1 MTEAD
6 EIKADR
12 SIIAYKKQAKRKI
25 STKLTED
32 QVNNSNIELEY
43 HRTQLSNT
51 GSQEGVDHLVFQ
63 TEAAKTNY
71 SELTKGFQNT
81 TLIQGLLNAP
91 RTLLC
96 YKNYTEKKFRIFKM
110 WIQKHLKTAETPRK
124 TKL

>member
-12 SIIAYKKQAKRKI
+12 NIIAYEKQAKRKV

-32 QVNNSNIELEY
+32 
-43 HRTQLSNT
+43 HRTQLSNNY
-51 GSQEGVDHLVFQ
+51 SQEGVDHLVFQ

-81 TLIQGLLNAP
+81 TLIQSLLNA
-91 RTLLC
+91 
-96 YKNYTEKKFRIFKM
+96 
-110 WIQKHLKTAETPRK
+110 
-124 TKL
+124 